1 MSEKDSSNKNDPSNG
16 DEDFGLPKVK
26 FTPIGPEKKV
36 PAEKTVE
43 PEIMAGT
50 TAKKDNSE
58 KKIEDTDREE
68 KKGNGFL
75 ILLLLLIVT
84 LGLGSLYYFGVFD
97 SNQVPPQTDVPT
109 LTETVPPQ
117 PPVVESEDTA
127 NGIDEPEV
135 FENVLSEITGRAASP
150 RYFVVVGSFI
160 DDDLAKDYSAKLNK
174 SGNPTFLIHPYG
186 EKAFY
191 RLAVAQYDN
200 VTQALEV
207 MEDQQGNFEENL
219 WVLKY

>member
-36 PAEKTVE
+36 PAEKTVT
-43 PEIMAGT
+43 PETRSGNT
-50 TAKKDNSE
+50 TKKGNLTE
-58 KKIEDTDREE
+58 RRKGTDREE

-75 ILLLLLIVT
+75 IILLLLIVA
-84 LGLGSLYYFGVFD
+84 LGLGSLFYFGVFE
-97 SNQVPPQTDVPT
+97 SKEVLTQTDVPT
-109 LTETVPPQ
+109 PTESTPPAPQ
-117 PPVVESEDTA
+117 VVEADDTS
-127 NGIDEPEV
+127 DEVYEPEV
-135 FENVLSEITGRAASP
+135 TENVLTEITSRAASP

-160 DDDLAKDYSAKLNK
+160 DNDLAKDYSTKLNK

-191 RLAVAQYDN
+191 RLAVAQFDN
-200 VTQALEV
+200 VTRALEV

>member
-1 MSEKDSSNKNDPSNG
+1 MSEKDPSNKNDPSNG

-36 PAEKTVE
+36 PVEKRVT
-43 PEIMAGT
+43 PEVKAGT
-50 TAKKDNSE
+50 TAKKDNLTKKE
-58 KKIEDTDREE
+58 KEAEREE

-75 ILLLLLIVT
+75 IILLLFIIA

-97 SNQVPPQTDVPT
+97 STQAP
-109 LTETVPPQ
+109 TETNLPVPAETPTPEPQ
-117 PPVVESEDTA
+117 VVEAEDTDD
-127 NGIDEPEV
+127 GIGEPEV
-135 FENVLSEITGRAASP
+135 ADNVLTEITGRASSP

-160 DDDLAKDYSAKLNK
+160 DNDLAKDYSTKLNK

-191 RLAVAQYDN
+191 RLAVAQFDN

>member
-26 FTPIGPEKKV
+26 FTPIGPEKNVSEENSANPKF
-36 PAEKTVE
+36 K
-43 PEIMAGT
+43 AGRSSI
-50 TAKKDNSE
+50 KESNDSDK
-58 KKIEDTDREE
+58 ED

-75 ILLLLLIVT
+75 IILLLLIVGI
-84 LGLGSLYYFGVFD
+84 GLGSLYYFGFFEG
-97 SNQVPPQTDVPT
+97 NKVPTQTDLPT
-109 LTETVPPQ
+109 PTENEITE
-117 PPVVESEDTA
+117 PPVVETDD
-127 NGIDEPEV
+127 NVNDIPETKAM
-135 FENVLSEITGRAASP
+135 ENILTEIEGRVAVP

-160 DDDLAKDYSAKLNK
+160 DDDLAKDYSTKLNK

-186 EKAFY
+186 DMAYY

-200 VTQALEV
+200 VTRALEV

>member
-36 PAEKTVE
+36 PEKKTVN
-43 PEIMAGT
+43 PEIKVRKT
-50 TAKKDNSE
+50 SKLESKDSE
-58 KKIEDTDREE
+58 REE

-75 ILLLLLIVT
+75 IILLLLIVA
-84 LGLGSLYYFGVFD
+84 LGLGSLYYFGLFE
-97 SNQVPPQTDVPT
+97 SNQVPTQTGVPT
-109 LTETVPPQ
+109 PTEIEAPAPQ
-117 PPVVESEDTA
+117 VVETDDAA
-127 NGIDEPEV
+127 NGLPEPEV
-135 FENVLSEITGRAASP
+135 TDNVLTEITSRAASP

-160 DDDLAKDYSAKLNK
+160 DDDLAKDYSTKLNK
-174 SGNPTFLIHPYG
+174 LGNPTFLIHPYG

-200 VTQALEV
+200 VSRALEV

>member
-1 MSEKDSSNKNDPSNG
+1 MSEKDPSNKNDPSNG

-36 PAEKTVE
+36 PLEETSAPETKAGGTAQKDNLTEKT
-43 PEIMAGT
+43 
-50 TAKKDNSE
+50 NS
-58 KKIEDTDREE
+58 DTEE

-75 ILLLLLIVT
+75 IILLLLIVAF
-84 LGLGSLYYFGVFD
+84 GLGSLYYFGVFEP
-97 SNQVPPQTDVPT
+97 NQIQTQTDIPT
-109 LTETVPPQ
+109 PTETA
-117 PPVVESEDTA
+117 PPVPQVVEAEDTA
-127 NGIDEPEV
+127 NGISEPEAM
-135 FENVLSEITGRAASP
+135 ENVLTEITGRSASP

-160 DDDLAKDYSAKLNK
+160 DDDLAKDYSTKLNK

>member
-36 PAEKTVE
+36 PEEKTVN
-43 PEIMAGT
+43 PEIKAGNT
-50 TAKKDNSE
+50 SKLKSKDAE
-58 KKIEDTDREE
+58 REE

-75 ILLLLLIVT
+75 IILLLLIVA
-84 LGLGSLYYFGVFD
+84 LGLGSLYYFGFFE
-97 SNQVPPQTDVPT
+97 SNQVPTQTDVPT
-109 LTETVPPQ
+109 PTETESSVPQ
-117 PPVVESEDTA
+117 VAETDDTA
-127 NGIDEPEV
+127 NGIPEPEV
-135 FENVLSEITGRAASP
+135 TENVLTEITSRAASP

-160 DDDLAKDYSAKLNK
+160 DDDLAKDYSTKLNK
-174 SGNPTFLIHPYG
+174 LGNPTFLIHPYG

-200 VTQALEV
+200 VTRALEV